1 MKKILLLPILATLF
15 SCSTEAL
22 TDNNIVSEASNTD
35 KCTLTWF
42 GPGELMLID
51 KSQTL
56 PDTILKTT
64 VNGIKNINLVKRRY
78 YQLQIDNSKQIFV
91 SITNDKKEL
100 VNYSGSTN
108 GLIYQFFNK

>member
-1 MKKILLLPILATLF
+1 MNKLILIPILATLF

-22 TDNNIVSEASNTD
+22 TDNKLVVEASNVD

-42 GPGELMLID
+42 GSGELMLID
-51 KSQTL
+51 KSQSL
-56 PDTILKTT
+56 PDTILKTS
-64 VNGIKNINLVKRRY
+64 VNGVKNIKLVKRRY
-78 YQLQIDNSKQIFV
+78 YHLQIENTKQVFV

-100 VNYSGSTN
+100 VNYSGATN

>member
-1 MKKILLLPILATLF
+1 MKKLILIPILTTLL

-22 TDNNIVSEASNTD
+22 TDSNLVVEASNTD

-42 GPGELMLID
+42 GSGELMLID

-64 VNGIKNINLVKRRY
+64 INGIKNINLVKRRY

-100 VNYSGSTN
+100 VNFEGSTN